1 MSKSISCHPNAN
13 QNGKLGT
20 WSGVFTPTV
29 LTILGA
35 IMYLREGWVV
45 GNAGLGGAL
54 MIIVLANAITASTA
68 LSISSVSTN
77 IRVRAG
83 GAFSIIAQ
91 SLGLEVGG
99 SISLPLYLAQSI
111 SVAFYLFAFT
121 EGWVSIFPNH
131 PDLLVLLISFLIA
144 FTIALVS
151 ANFAARFQ
159 YGILA
164 VMVISLI
171 SVFLGSFAILGKQG
185 MIHTPQ
191 VWGTFD
197 GGNFWQVFAV
207 FFPAVTGVLAGVNMS
222 GDLKDPRDSIPKGT
236 LLAVGLSFII
246 YICLAYWLSRVAS
259 PEELVNNL
267 TIMVDKST
275 FGPAVQAGI
284 LAATFSSALTSM
296 VGAPR
301 LLQAL
306 SEQQILPNGHWLA
319 KLTSKS
325 EPRNAMLITGI
336 LAIGALVF
344 GLAGGGLNAIAPLI
358 TMFFLI
364 AYATLNGVV
373 LLEQNLRLVSFRPL
387 FSIPW
392 IVPLVGLLGCVF
404 VMFLINPTFSLV
416 AITVVLGIYAYLTR
430 RQLTTPWS
438 DVRSGL
444 FVNVAE
450 WAAKR
455 TLALPTDQERAW
467 KPSLLMP
474 ITSSD
479 TLLGSY
485 RFIKALTA
493 PRGSIRVVGIS
504 PEKDPA
510 LKEKLRPIMTAFGKD
525 GIFAHHAILRADNLK
540 SGAQVSMDV
549 FRSTFF
555 RPNILFLVYSKGM
568 REKDVQAMYNKA
580 IENEMGMVLFA
591 PHSLAG
597 LGREQLINI
606 WIREQSPNWEIG
618 LRLRNLDLSLLLAYQ
633 IARNWR
639 GSIQLTTVVNEEKN
653 RLPADNYLQQLTRLG
668 RMPQNTKTVV
678 YQGVLD
684 EFLPQ
689 ASLTDLQIFGLPE
702 WIDLNFVKKMVSET
716 KSTCIFVHDSGHE
729 SALV

>member
-1 MSKSISCHPNAN
+1 MANSTSSQSTTN

-20 WSGVFTPTV
+20 WSGVFTPTL

-54 MIIVLANAITASTA
+54 VIILLANAITAATA
-68 LSISSVSTN
+68 MSISSVATN

-131 PDLLVLLISFLIA
+131 SQLAVLLISFLIA
-144 FTIALVS
+144 LTIALVS

-164 VMVISLI
+164 VMGISLV
-171 SVFLGSFAILGKQG
+171 SVFFGSFAILNRQG

-191 VWGTFD
+191 VWGSFQD
-197 GGNFWQVFAV
+197 GNFWQIFAV

-222 GDLKDPRDSIPKGT
+222 GDLKDPRESIPKGT
-236 LLAVGLSFII
+236 LYAVAVSFAI
-246 YICLAYWLSRVAS
+246 YVLLAYWLARVAS
-259 PEELVNNL
+259 PGELVNNL
-267 TIMVDKST
+267 TIMVDKAA

-284 LAATFSSALTSM
+284 LAATFSSALTSL

-319 KLTSKS
+319 TLTQNG
-325 EPRNAMLITGI
+325 EPRNAMLVTGV
-336 LAIGALVF
+336 LAIGTLFF
-344 GLAGGGLNAIAPLI
+344 GLSGGGLNAIAPLI

-373 LLEQNLRLVSFRPL
+373 LLEQNLKLVSFRPL
-387 FSIPW
+387 FSIPRL
-392 IVPLVGLLGCVF
+392 VPLIGLLGCVF
-404 VMFLINPTFSLV
+404 VMFLINPTFSLI
-416 AITVVLGIYAYLTR
+416 AMSVVLGIYAYLSR
-430 RQLTTPWS
+430 RQLTAPWS

-467 KPSLLMP
+467 KPSLLLP

-504 PEKDPA
+504 PEKDTP
-510 LKEKLRPIMTAFGKD
+510 LKEKLQPIMTAFGKD
-525 GIFAHHAILRADNLK
+525 GIFAHHAILRADNLRR
-540 SGAQVSMDV
+540 GAQVSMDV

-568 REKDVQAMYNKA
+568 REKDLQAMYNKA
-580 IENEMGMVLFA
+580 MENEMGMVLFA
-591 PHSLAG
+591 PHASAG

-606 WIREQSPNWEIG
+606 WIREQSPVWEIG

-633 IARNWR
+633 VARNWK
-639 GSIQLTTVVNEEKN
+639 GNIQLTTVISEEKN
-653 RLPADNYLQQLTRLG
+653 RPPAENYLKQLIRLG
-668 RMPQNTKTVV
+668 RMPQSTQTIVHV
-678 YQGVLD
+678 GTLD
-684 EFLPQ
+684 EYLPH
-689 ASLTDLQIFGLPE
+689 ASMTDLQIFGLPE
-702 WIDLNFVKKMVSET
+702 WIDLNFVKKMVAET

>member
-1 MSKSISCHPNAN
+1 MPKSLTSKSAAN
-13 QNGKLGT
+13 QPGKLDT
-20 WSGVFTPTV
+20 FSGVFIPTV

-54 MIIVLANAITASTA
+54 VIILLANAITVSTA
-68 LSISSVSTN
+68 MSISSVATN

-121 EGWVSIFPNH
+121 EGWVSIFPTH
-131 PDLLVLLISFLIA
+131 PELAVLLISFLVA

-151 ANFAARFQ
+151 ANFASRIQ

-164 VMVISLI
+164 VLGISLV
-171 SVFLGSFAILGKQG
+171 SVFLGSFAILSKPG

-191 VWGTFD
+191 VWGGFAD
-197 GGNFWQVFAV
+197 GSFWQVFAV

-222 GDLKDPRDSIPKGT
+222 GDLKDPRESIPKGT
-236 LLAVGLSFII
+236 LAAVVVSFVI
-246 YICLAYWLSRVAS
+246 YVSLAYWFSRVAS
-259 PEELVNNL
+259 PQELISNL
-267 TIMVDKST
+267 TIMVDKSA
-275 FGPAVQAGI
+275 FGAAVQAGI
-284 LAATFSSALTSM
+284 LAATFSSALTSL

-306 SEQQILPNGHWLA
+306 SQQQIFPKGDWLSRLTHNG
-319 KLTSKS
+319 
-325 EPRNAMLITGI
+325 EPRNAMVITGI
-336 LAIGALVF
+336 LAVLTLFF

-373 LLEQNLRLVSFRPL
+373 LLEKSLKLVSFRPL

-392 IVPLVGLLGCVF
+392 VVPLIGLLGCVF
-404 VMFLINPTFSLV
+404 VMFLINPTFGLV
-416 AITVVLGIYAYLTR
+416 AVTVVLGIYAYLSR
-430 RQLTTPWS
+430 RQLTAPWS

-504 PEKDPA
+504 RDKDTL
-510 LKEKLRPIMTAFGKD
+510 LKEQIMPIMTAFDKD
-525 GIFAHHAILRADNLK
+525 GIFAHHAILRADNLRR
-540 SGAQVSMDV
+540 GAQVSMDV
-549 FRSTFF
+549 FRNTFF
-555 RPNILFLVYSKGM
+555 RPNILFLVHTKGM
-568 REKDVQAMYNKA
+568 REKDLQAMYNKA
-580 IENEMGMVLFA
+580 VENEMGVVLFV
-591 PHSLAG
+591 PHMLAG

-606 WIREQSPNWEIG
+606 WIREQSPDWEIG

-633 IARNWR
+633 IARNWQ
-639 GSIQLTTVVNEEKN
+639 GSIQLTTVVSEEKN
-653 RLPADNYLQQLTRLG
+653 REPAENYLQQLIRLG
-668 RMPQNTKTVV
+668 RMPRNTGAVANI
-678 YQGVLD
+678 GMLE

-689 ASLTDLQIFGLPE
+689 ASMTDLQIFGLPD
-702 WIDLNFVKKMVSET
+702 WIDLEFTKKMVLET

>member
-1 MSKSISCHPNAN
+1 MSKQILSQGAEN
-13 QNGKLGT
+13 QIGKLGT

-54 MIIVLANAITASTA
+54 VIIALANAITVSTA
-68 LSISSVSTN
+68 MSISSVATN

-99 SISLPLYLAQSI
+99 SVSLPLYLAQSI

-121 EGWVSIFPNH
+121 EGWVNIFPKH
-131 PDLLVLLISFLIA
+131 PELAVLLISFLIA

-164 VMVISLI
+164 VLGLSLV
-171 SVFLGSFAILGKQG
+171 SVFFGSFAILGKQG
-185 MIHTPQ
+185 MVHTPQ
-191 VWGTFD
+191 VWGNFTD
-197 GGNFWQVFAV
+197 GNFWQVFAV

-222 GDLKDPRDSIPKGT
+222 GDLKDPRESIPKGT
-236 LLAVGLSFII
+236 LFAVALSFII
-246 YICLAYWLSRVAS
+246 YVSLAYWLSRVAS
-259 PEELVNNL
+259 PDELVTNL
-267 TIMVDKST
+267 TIMVDKSV
-275 FGPAVQAGI
+275 FGAAVQAGI
-284 LAATFSSALTSM
+284 LAATFSSALTSL

-306 SEQQILPNGHWLA
+306 SEQQIFPNGHWLA
-319 KLTSKS
+319 KLAHNG
-325 EPRNAMLITGI
+325 EPRNAMFVTGI
-336 LAIGALVF
+336 LAVAALFF

-373 LLEQNLRLVSFRPL
+373 LLEKNLKLVSFRPI
-387 FSIPW
+387 FSISW
-392 IVPLVGLLGCVF
+392 VVPLVGLLGCVF
-404 VMFLINPTFSLV
+404 VMFLINPTFSLI
-416 AITVVLGIYAYLTR
+416 AMAVVLGIYTYLSR
-430 RQLTTPWS
+430 RQLTAPWS

-504 PEKDPA
+504 PDKDTH
-510 LKEKLRPIMTAFGKD
+510 LKEQLQPIMTAFGKD
-525 GIFAHHAILRADNLK
+525 GIFAHHAVLRADNLRR
-540 SGAQVSMDV
+540 GAQVSMDV

-555 RPNILFLVYSKGM
+555 RPNILFLVYAKGM

-591 PHSLAG
+591 PHEMAG

-606 WIREQSPNWEIG
+606 WIREQSPDWEIG

-633 IARNWR
+633 IAHNWH
-639 GSIQLTTVVNEEKN
+639 GSIQLTTVVSEEKN
-653 RLPADNYLQQLTRLG
+653 REPAEDYLQQLTRLG
-668 RMPQNTKTVV
+668 RMPNNTRTVAQV
-678 YQGVLD
+678 GTLD
-684 EFLPQ
+684 EFLPL

-702 WIDLNFVKKMVSET
+702 WIDLNTVKKMVSET